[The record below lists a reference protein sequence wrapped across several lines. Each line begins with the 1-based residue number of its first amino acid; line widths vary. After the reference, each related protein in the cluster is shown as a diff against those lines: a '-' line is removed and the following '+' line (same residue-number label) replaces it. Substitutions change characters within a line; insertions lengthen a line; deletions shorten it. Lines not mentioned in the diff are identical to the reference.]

1 MNPYSELVKE
11 VKAFVEELGRR
22 LNIDLS
28 NVPITRAQPRFGY
41 ISVPLHNVAREF
53 KDLDKIVKEIAENFN
68 FRYLNPPEYV
78 NGFLNFDIE
87 PRNYSKLVI
96 DAVLSLGESYGRP
109 EKPMEGL
116 YLIEHTSANPLHPLH
131 LGHGRNAIL
140 GDTLARL
147 LKFCGANVRTHF
159 YLDDCGDQVSY
170 AALGFSLVRDLVY
183 ERIRSGRK
191 PDHVIG
197 IVYAVTCTVAEIQ
210 KLSRELEKLKD
221 TSPDKYREVIAERD
235 DLVAA
240 LAELEQKDKE
250 LVLKL
255 IDELRKIPDIESE
268 VKKITRLYEEG
279 DENVKRLVREMI
291 NLVIKGFEE
300 TLTRLGIS
308 FDSWDWES
316 EITIYSGKVYE
327 VLRRLIERA
336 FPYIE
341 RVGNVIVFRADKYA
355 ADMDLWDKLKLP
367 RHLPKVTLTRS
378 DGTTL
383 YITRDLAYAVW
394 CFEKFNPTL
403 LIRVIAAEQQHPQAQ
418 IRTMLYAMGYVD
430 WAQRLV
436 HYAYELVNIP
446 GVKMSGRRG
455 RYVALDDLV
464 DEAKRRVMSMISD
477 RFSDPK
483 ELEKVSEAV
492 AVGAIRYSLLSVS
505 PNKPILFKW
514 DKVLNLKQN
523 SGPFIQYTYVRA
535 KSILEKAGVLQVL
548 SYSVPETLG
557 PEEVELVKYI
567 GEVPE
572 IIQNA
577 ARDLR
582 PDYVVEHVN
591 KIALAFNSFYEKY
604 PVIHAEEPYRG
615 FRLALVLSVKRV
627 LENVMNILGIPVLER
642 M

>member
-1 MNPYSELVKE
+1 VNPYSELTRE
-11 VKAFVEELGRR
+11 VKTFVEELGKM
-22 LNIDLS
+22 LGTDLS
-28 NVPITRAQPRFGY
+28 NIPITRAQPKFGY
-41 ISVPLHNVAREF
+41 ISVPLHSLAREF
-53 KDLDKIVKEIAENFN
+53 KDLDKVIRELSQRFS
-68 FRYLNPPEYV
+68 FRYLSPPEYV
-78 NGFLNFDIE
+78 GGFLNFEIE
-87 PRNYSKLVI
+87 PRSYSKLVI
-96 DAVLSLGESYGRP
+96 DTILSLGESYGKP
-109 EKPMEGL
+109 EEPITGL

-147 LKFCGANVRTHF
+147 LRFCGAEVRTHF

-170 AALGFSLVRDLVY
+170 AALGFSLVKDMVY
-183 ERIRSGRK
+183 ERVRSGRK

-210 KLSRELEKLKD
+210 KLSRELERLREV
-221 TSPDKYREVIAERD
+221 SPDKYREVLAERD
-235 DLVAA
+235 ELVAA

-255 IDELRKIPDIESE
+255 IDELRKIEDIESE
-268 VKKITRLYEEG
+268 VKKLTRLYEEG
-279 DENVKRLVREMI
+279 DESVKKLVREMI
-291 NLVIKGFEE
+291 DLVVRGFVE
-300 TLTRLGIS
+300 TLSRLGIS

-316 EITIYSGKVYE
+316 EIAIYSGKVYE

-336 FPYIE
+336 FPYVE
-341 RVGNVIVFRADKYA
+341 RSGNVIVFRADKYA
-355 ADMDLWDKLKLP
+355 ADMNLWDKLKLP

-394 CFEKFNPTL
+394 CFEKYNPKL

-418 IRTMLYAMGYVD
+418 IRTMLYAMGYID

-455 RYVALDDLV
+455 RYVALDDLI

-477 RFSDPK
+477 RFRDQG
-483 ELEKVSEAV
+483 ELDKVSEAV

-505 PNKPILFKW
+505 PSKPILFKW
-514 DKVLNLKQN
+514 EKVLNLKQN

-535 KSILEKAGVLQVL
+535 RSILEKAGIVQVL

-557 PEEVELVKYI
+557 SEEIELVKYL

-572 IIQNA
+572 VIKNA
-577 ARDLR
+577 AIDLR
-582 PDYVVEHVN
+582 PDYIVEHVN
-591 KIALAFNSFYEKY
+591 RIALAFNSFYEKY

-627 LENVMNILGIPVLER
+627 LENVMNILGIPILER